1 MKTDSVAKPLNEA
14 NVARRESNCRAGV
27 QGGRRRAER
36 PVPVSLG
43 ESQNNGASAKVF
55 ELENQVKRLKYDYGI
70 AQDIWADAD
79 RRSDVGR
86 CAMEASTAM
95 RAIAA
100 KVAGIKNAVTFSLQN
115 LMAGLDDRPV
125 KDEDLAFARKHG
137 AVAEYRTLN
146 INPDEL
152 LWQGVSKE
160 VLKKM
165 LVGVA
170 CLRACH
176 KCPPS
181 YSDEEKAV
189 ASFWAYWEE
198 KGRKMVESIW
208 EFDAEFLNIVQTAVF
223 GDYRFI

>member
-14 NVARRESNCRAGV
+14 NVARRESNCRAGMEK
-27 QGGRRRAER
+27 GRRRAER

-43 ESQNNGASAKVF
+43 ASAKIF

-95 RAIAA
+95 RTIVA
-100 KVAGIKNAVTFSLQN
+100 KVAGIKNAVVFSLQN
-115 LMAGLDDRPV
+115 LMAGLDDRPI

-137 AVAEYRTLN
+137 AVAEYRTLSV
-146 INPDEL
+146 NPDEL

-181 YSDEEKAV
+181 YSEEEKAV
-189 ASFWAYWEE
+189 ASLWTYWEE
-198 KGRKMVESIW
+198 KGLKMSDAVR
-208 EFDAEFLNIVQTAVF
+208 EFDADFLSVAQTAVF
-223 GDYRFI
+223 GNYRSI